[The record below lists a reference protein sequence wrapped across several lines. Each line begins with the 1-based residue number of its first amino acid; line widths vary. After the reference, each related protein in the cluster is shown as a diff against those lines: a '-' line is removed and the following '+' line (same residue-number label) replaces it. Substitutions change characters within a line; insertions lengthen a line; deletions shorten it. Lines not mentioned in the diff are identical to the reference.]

1 MGFFLFVR
9 QATKNLDLDNSSYV
23 GAIRSLYLGSQ
34 LVVIILSFYLMSVIR
49 KKNGNWKFQDE
60 HIMSITNW
68 NS

>member
-9 QATKNLDLDNSSYV
+9 QATKNLDLDNSNYV

-34 LVVIILSFYLMSVIR
+34 LIVIILSFYLMSVIR

-60 HIMSITNW
+60 YIMSITNW